1 MTCVWLCLQLVS
13 LNPMQDAKNVTRSS
27 KDLRQIRPYSPQL
40 SLCKRIIYMGQQRPT
55 RSVEE
60 GKEKLMMEEN

>member
-1 MTCVWLCLQLVS
+1 M
-13 LNPMQDAKNVTRSS
+13 TRSS

-40 SLCKRIIYMGQQRPT
+40 SLCKRIISMGLKRPI

-60 GKEKLMMEEN
+60 GNEKLMMEENWNV